1 MANLKISELTV
12 AGALAGTELVEVVQG
27 GVNKQTTTQ
36 DIADLGGGAVD
47 SVNGQTGVVVLD
59 AGDIANT
66 PAGNISATTVQ
77 AAINEL
83 DSETASGRAATD
95 TTGTAISFAV
105 PQFYG
110 SSGSPETGNVTLITT
125 GMVKGMM
132 QVLFHNSGSEPTW
145 PSEFVRKSGEYI
157 PGSLNTIY
165 MLAISTTQVHY
176 TICQDI

>member
-1 MANLKISELTV
+1 MAQKTDAQL
-12 AGALAGTELVEVVQG
+12 
-27 GVNKQTTTQ
+27 TTQ
-36 DIADLGGGAVD
+36 AQEIRDETVT
-47 SVNGQTGVVVLD
+47 N
-59 AGDIANT
+59 ANT
-66 PAGNISATTVQ
+66 ALRVGTMLEDIIESKVNNDEFT
-77 AAINEL
+77 
-83 DSETASGRAATD
+83 ATD

-110 SSGSPETGNVTLITT
+110 SSGSPETGNVTLVTT